1 MEAWEDRK
9 YPIAIDGAAGG
20 GAAIAAEIEIVA
32 HRQVRENPPALGN
45 VNEATGDNRR
55 RLLTLNRGAVEQ
67 DRAATRTHDAGD
79 GAVECRFADAVRAE
93 HGDDLARLDFQI
105 DAAQHVGVAIPGAQR
120 ANVEKRLRG
129 R

>member
-9 YPIAIDGAAGG
+9 YPIAIGGAAGG
-20 GAAIAAEIEIVA
+20 GAAVAAEIEIVA

-45 VNEATGDNRR
+45 VNEAAGDDSR
-55 RLLTLNRGAVEQ
+55 RLRMLDGGALEQ
-67 DRAATRTHDAGD
+67 DRAAARAHDAGD
-79 GAVECRFADAVRAE
+79 GAIEGRFADPVRAE

-120 ANVEKRLRG
+120 ANVEK
-129 R
+129 